1 MSRFTP
7 LSIVLACVL
16 TAAAASPPGFGQELP
31 KSDPMRPD
39 RPQLP
44 VRADGTVARRFELSA
59 VLISATRRIAVING
73 GLYREGDEIDGA
85 TITRIAAGSVS
96 LRRGSEQLVVP
107 LNAERPATSDIHGD
121 PAS

>member
-1 MSRFTP
+1 VSRFARLP
-7 LSIVLACVL
+7 RVLACVL
-16 TAAAASPPGFGQELP
+16 IAAAASPPGLGQELP

-44 VRADGTVARRFELSA
+44 VRADGTVPSRFQLSA
-59 VLISATRRIAVING
+59 VLISASRRIAVING
-73 GLYREGDEIDGA
+73 GLYREGDEIEGA
-85 TITRIAAGSVS
+85 TITRIAPGSVS

-107 LNAERPATSDIHGD
+107 LNAQGPATSDIHGD